1 MAASSRKANQGQAFL
16 VVHEPP
22 LPLGGQMCGSVG
34 AHEKVGVS
42 EGEGARRILQTIESR
57 GCWWQLM
64 EASAGHSKDLRYFY
78 EPGCHLW
85 ALSIDGGKKRS
96 QKKLDVWEESVA
108 PTLCNS

>member
-1 MAASSRKANQGQAFL
+1 
-16 VVHEPP
+16 
-22 LPLGGQMCGSVG
+22 
-34 AHEKVGVS
+34 
-42 EGEGARRILQTIESR
+42 
-57 GCWWQLM
+57 M

-108 PTLCNS
+108 PTLCDS